1 MVVRLMS
8 TATSRNTIGNARPM
22 DSMELTS
29 DLSELNPSIEAR
41 VCTYQRALATSSMRR
56 CCLANPLSASLRF
69 ASSSDCASSSFAL
82 PSASCCSPSSSCR
95 PPSSSCRLPLASWA
109 ACASSCADRV
119 SRVAAFAS
127 SSADLVLSC
136 ASPAAASCSLAVSC
150 AFCWSKVDCAGAMV
164 SFNVRCKS
172 AFCWVRLSRCVCSSV
187 CLAASCCRSSLI
199 DGTSGRVMPRRA
211 SSCLMACHVGEL
223 RSIFGSSCAS
233 RLLAC

>member
-1 MVVRLMS
+1 
-8 TATSRNTIGNARPM
+8 M

-56 CCLANPLSASLRF
+56 CCLANSLSASLRI
-69 ASSSDCASSSFAL
+69 SSSFAL

-95 PPSSSCRLPLASWA
+95 SPSSSCCLPLASWA
-109 ACASSCADRV
+109 ACASSCADWV

-187 CLAASCCRSSLI
+187 CLAVSCCRRSLI
-199 DGTSGRVMPRRA
+199 DGTSGTVMPRRA

-223 RSIFGSSCAS
+223 KSIFGSSCAS
-233 RLLAC
+233 RLSAC

>member
-1 MVVRLMS
+1 MRVMVVRLMS

-56 CCLANPLSASLRF
+56 CCLANSLSASLRF

-95 PPSSSCRLPLASWA
+95 SPSSSCRLPLASWA
-109 ACASSCADRV
+109 ACASSCADWV

-150 AFCWSKVDCAGAMV
+150 AFCWSRWIVRGQWFRLMCAA
-164 SFNVRCKS
+164 N
-172 AFCWVRLSRCVCSSV
+172 RLSAGSD
-187 CLAASCCRSSLI
+187 CLAAFAVPFAWRPA
-199 DGTSGRVMPRRA
+199 VA
-211 SSCLMACHVGEL
+211 AAH
-223 RSIFGSSCAS
+223 
-233 RLLAC
+233 

>member
-1 MVVRLMS
+1 MRVMVVRLMS

-56 CCLANPLSASLRF
+56 CCWRIRFPLRF
-69 ASSSDCASSSFAL
+69 ASHRVQTAHH
-82 PSASCCSPSSSCR
+82 PVSPCR
-95 PPSSSCRLPLASWA
+95 PRAVVRLLSAAARLLQAAACPLASWA
-109 ACASSCADRV
+109 ACASSCADWV

-164 SFNVRCKS
+164 SFNVR
-172 AFCWVRLSRCVCSSV
+172 ANRLSAGPD
-187 CLAASCCRSSLI
+187 CLAAFAVPFAWRSAVAA
-199 DGTSGRVMPRRA
+199 DR
-211 SSCLMACHVGEL
+211 
-223 RSIFGSSCAS
+223 
-233 RLLAC
+233 